1 MELPVAFIDMA
12 FKSCLKVLI
21 FLITYMMQVG
31 IDYCCRAPERI
42 NMTMSKYILLVRLA
56 NKRTCWLIR
65 PARFWAAASK
75 GLMTYAFTQGN
86 FIISPWVIGT
96 EKNVI

>member
-31 IDYCCRAPERI
+31 
-42 NMTMSKYILLVRLA
+42 RLQVA
-56 NKRTCWLIR
+56 VGPQRD
-65 PARFWAAASK
+65 
-75 GLMTYAFTQGN
+75 FT
-86 FIISPWVIGT
+86 
-96 EKNVI
+96 